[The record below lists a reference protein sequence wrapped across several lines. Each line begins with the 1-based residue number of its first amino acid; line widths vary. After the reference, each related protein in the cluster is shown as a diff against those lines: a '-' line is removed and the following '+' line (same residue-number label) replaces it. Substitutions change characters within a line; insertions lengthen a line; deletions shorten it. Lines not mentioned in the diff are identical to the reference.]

1 MCDFMVQGHQ
11 GKYLYDFDSNG
22 IILGRPFFENFYLFF
37 DYENLQLSIGGFEQ
51 NGGTI
56 KNYAERE
63 NKFQGGVYIVLG
75 ISIVF
80 LIMFAIAVFLYLRD
94 KKRE

>member
-1 MCDFMVQGHQ
+1 MVQGHQ
-11 GKYLYDFDSNG
+11 GKYLLNYESNG

-37 DYENLQLSIGGFEQ
+37 DYDNLELSIGGLEGS
-51 NGGTI
+51 GGSI
-56 KNYAERE
+56 RNYASKE

-80 LIMFAIAVFLYLRD
+80 LIMFAIAVYLYLRD